1 MTRTAASVLELDKQ
15 GVYDG
20 AIATVGNAPTAAFAL
35 ADCIEDGTRP
45 AAIVATP
52 SASSRQK
59 RVASASAKV
68 SEKNTMCRRSPTSA
82 AAAAADWRRR

>member
-59 RVASASAKV
+59 RVASASAK
-68 SEKNTMCRRSPTSA
+68 SAKNTMCRRSPTSA